1 MYRLCARY
9 SKKILHCTSF
19 GEKSGFWRIFLRSG
33 KMYKSDQII
42 IKCKGKK
49 PVNALL
55 QKVSKQALHVR
66 QIQKYDYLQK
76 EMVERMVPTS

>member
-1 MYRLCARY
+1 
-9 SKKILHCTSF
+9 
-19 GEKSGFWRIFLRSG
+19 
-33 KMYKSDQII
+33 MYKSDQII

-76 EMVERMVPTS
+76 EMVERMVLTS